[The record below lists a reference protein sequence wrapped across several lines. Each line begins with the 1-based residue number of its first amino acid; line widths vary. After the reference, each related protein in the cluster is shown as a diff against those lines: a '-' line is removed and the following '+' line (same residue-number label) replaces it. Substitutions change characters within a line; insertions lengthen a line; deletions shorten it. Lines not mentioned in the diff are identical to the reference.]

1 MFNSSIIENQDKGKI
16 IILFIA
22 MVLSTCLEIVG
33 LGLIP
38 AYIYMLSSFENIY
51 DKLPIILNFF
61 QKYDEKNMIIIF
73 SISLVLF
80 FLIKNIILILIYKS
94 EAKIISKLVSKNA
107 SKIFSY
113 YISNNLEFHHRNN
126 PSTLIKNLSQ
136 TNNEA
141 GELIRILI
149 NIIKEISLIIFIVA
163 IMLYVNFK
171 ITFLVL
177 LSLTFFT
184 FIFYF
189 ILKKPLVKMG
199 RESQIH
205 QEKQIKI
212 LNHSF
217 QGIREIKIFQLEDKM
232 KKLFNVE
239 SYSWINKQNMNGFYS
254 RLPRIFFE
262 ILAIFLIIVIMT
274 SLIIKGKAFETIL
287 PLLTLYA
294 VTLIRLIPSF
304 SLVSSSLG
312 ILSYYKEAYKII
324 NIVLG
329 KLSLNIEN
337 KKNLQIDNLNFVN
350 NDIDNIKF
358 SDVSFHYLS
367 RRENKVINNLSLE
380 FHKGEIVGIF
390 GKSGRGKSTIL
401 DLLMGLINPI
411 NGKILYNNQDI
422 KENSINLSKIVGYVS
437 QNVYLFD
444 DTLKKNITFLDNDLE
459 DKKRLLSAISHAQ
472 LNDFI
477 EKMPSKILTN
487 VGNMG
492 SNLSGGQIQRIG
504 IARAL
509 YKNPEIIIFDE
520 ATNSLDKESEKQIL
534 SKFKDPVFSKKII
547 FLVSHDPKIISYCN
561 RAIIIKKDLVT
572 EDLNLNQI
580 KNLSEQKIIEIL

>member
-1 MFNSSIIENQDKGKI
+1 
-16 IILFIA
+16 
-22 MVLSTCLEIVG
+22 
-33 LGLIP
+33 
-38 AYIYMLSSFENIY
+38 
-51 DKLPIILNFF
+51 
-61 QKYDEKNMIIIF
+61 
-73 SISLVLF
+73 
-80 FLIKNIILILIYKS
+80 
-94 EAKIISKLVSKNA
+94 
-107 SKIFSY
+107 
-113 YISNNLEFHHRNN
+113 
-126 PSTLIKNLSQ
+126 
-136 TNNEA
+136 
-141 GELIRILI
+141 
-149 NIIKEISLIIFIVA
+149 
-163 IMLYVNFK
+163 
-171 ITFLVL
+171 
-177 LSLTFFT
+177 
-184 FIFYF
+184 
-189 ILKKPLVKMG
+189 
-199 RESQIH
+199 
-205 QEKQIKI
+205 
-212 LNHSF
+212 
-217 QGIREIKIFQLEDKM
+217 
-232 KKLFNVE
+232 
-239 SYSWINKQNMNGFYS
+239 
-254 RLPRIFFE
+254 
-262 ILAIFLIIVIMT
+262 
-274 SLIIKGKAFETIL
+274 
-287 PLLTLYA
+287 
-294 VTLIRLIPSF
+294 
-304 SLVSSSLG
+304 
-312 ILSYYKEAYKII
+312 LSYYKEAYKII

-367 RRENKVINNLSLE
+367 RSENKVINNLSLE

-444 DTLKKNITFLDNDLE
+444 DTLKKNITFLDNDIE